1 MLTNS
6 NRTKKRLFLGFAA
19 GFLAINGAQ
28 RIYQALLRNRRKRQF
43 LAYLKNDPT
52 VTFGNFHR
60 ASVYGYK
67 HIRSSQNVYFAVRQL
82 SDTRYIVRR
91 HAPIWAMPESYA
103 ITDFDYNFLSDFAY
117 YVDDQMAL
125 QDHFEPICTGDC
137 LDDRFQVIQTIDDIA
152 FPCTRFNGW
161 NTLFNTK
168 NVEIVTHA
176 SLKENIISITNA
188 LQWNYT
194 IVPDTPGMV
203 TAKIIAM
210 IINEAYYTLGDE
222 VSTKKNIDIAMQL
235 GTNYPY
241 GPFEWAAYIGLEHI
255 YKLLKNLSISDERF
269 VVAKALEVEWLGKL
283 KG

>member
-1 MLTNS
+1 MLIGKGTKLFYQTKTNMHIAILATDWMRKAIEATTIPATTHITWVAHIS
-6 NRTKKRLFLGFAA
+6 ELAKIHADVYIDGLYDIEDNHNTFLQP
-19 GFLAINGAQ
+19 IQ
-28 RIYQALLRNRRKRQF
+28 HKSIW
-43 LAYLKNDPT
+43 
-52 VTFGNFHR
+52 
-60 ASVYGYK
+60 
-67 HIRSSQNVYFAVRQL
+67 ISS
-82 SDTRYIVRR
+82 
-91 HAPIWAMPESYA
+91 
-103 ITDFDYNFLSDFAY
+103 
-117 YVDDQMAL
+117 
-125 QDHFEPICTGDC
+125 
-137 LDDRFQVIQTIDDIA
+137 VIQTIDDIA

-241 GPFEWAAYIGLEHI
+241 GPFEWAAHIGLEHI